1 MIEFCAVCLDTRLD
15 MSFDKKI
22 WLSNASVSPGLAYK
36 FTIDLATNRCTRS
49 QVDRASVEF
58 PTTHP
63 YRNGITG
70 TRFNYLMACDRP
82 GCNLPF
88 RDVVKVRENSCTLL
102 KTIREKLIEE
112 CMNNARVV
120 SSISSGVVTKETC
133 LLLEWRFLKRAG
145 TVMLRSYNACDLS
158 IDPSR

>member
-1 MIEFCAVCLDTRLD
+1 

-88 RDVVKVRENSCTLL
+88 RDVVKVRANSCTLL

-112 CMNNARVV
+112 CMNNAR
-120 SSISSGVVTKETC
+120 SSVRYRRGLSLKKHVYC
-133 LLLEWRFLKRAG
+133 LNG
-145 TVMLRSYNACDLS
+145 GS
-158 IDPSR
+158 

>member
-1 MIEFCAVCLDTRLD
+1 

-120 SSISSGVVTKETC
+120 SSISSGVVTKET
-133 LLLEWRFLKRAG
+133 
-145 TVMLRSYNACDLS
+145 VMFIA
-158 IDPSR
+158 

>member
-1 MIEFCAVCLDTRLD
+1 

-102 KTIREKLIEE
+102 ETIREKLIEE
-112 CMNNARVV
+112 CMSNARVV

-133 LLLEWRFLKRAG
+133 LLLEWWFLR
-145 TVMLRSYNACDLS
+145 TVPTFVTAHTFCASPDTRISYRQCLLIQGYFCAV
-158 IDPSR
+158 